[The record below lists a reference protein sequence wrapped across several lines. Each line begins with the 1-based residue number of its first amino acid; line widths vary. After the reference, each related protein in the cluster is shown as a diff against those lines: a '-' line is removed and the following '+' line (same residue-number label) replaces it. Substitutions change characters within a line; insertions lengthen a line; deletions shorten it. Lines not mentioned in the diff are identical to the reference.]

1 MISFGLQ
8 NQAKQYK
15 NAKNMK
21 NNGMSNT
28 IERIGEEDEKEMKV
42 NSSHDTASDKDN
54 KAEDSES
61 SHGDP
66 NEKDQFGATRAL
78 RHQI

>member
-1 MISFGLQ
+1 
-8 NQAKQYK
+8 
-15 NAKNMK
+15 
-21 NNGMSNT
+21 
-28 IERIGEEDEKEMKV
+28 MKV
-42 NSSHDTASDKDN
+42 NSSHDTVSDKDN